1 MEEKKRNPNF
11 IYIKSDLLKQ
21 IVAVSKKTG
30 WVHCEDG
37 VKYSPA
43 EMEVIGRA
51 GGVLDMETHMV
62 KKIIGGEVVGCEQ
75 AGSGDKGKPVESGS
89 AKSADNAGG
98 VERKVDQA
106 PAAGAGNESGEL
118 DIY

>member
-1 MEEKKRNPNF
+1 MDKPRNPNF
-11 IYIKSDLLKQ
+11 IYIQSDLLKQ

-51 GGVLDMETHMV
+51 GGVLDMATHLV
-62 KKIIGGEVVGCEQ
+62 KKNIPGEIVDVKQAENKVVQSE
-75 AGSGDKGKPVESGS
+75 K
-89 AKSADNAGG
+89 
-98 VERKVDQA
+98 
-106 PAAGAGNESGEL
+106 GEL
-118 DIY
+118 DIF